1 MAVCGVHY
9 LPFIIIITFLR
20 ALIYRR
26 GHITAGPRLGLVLQA
41 LPSSA
46 SRPAVLPPFLTLSR
60 PGRNAPLREPELLR
74 RGRTRS
80 WSPFRVPSRRT
91 GPPGRPSG
99 SASRAGPRTAP
110 KWLTAALRRHGPRP
124 PSGRTDWPAGR
135 RRRPMATGSGGGR
148 ANGGRRGAGAGA
160 GAAGARL
167 NGEYKEARAGAGR
180 CRACQRRAVQCCPQ
194 PRAPLRSSER
204 RRLFAFFPFLSARFS
219 RSPVF
224 LEEALPPPADAQRR
238 SGGGRVH
245 ERRGCR
251 PPCRVA
257 GAPPPLGGE
266 ARARPA
272 PGSPPAAPRAPPA
285 GDAPSSAG
293 RRGPASLSLRALP
306 AAARPAGRPLP
317 PTAPCP
323 APRGGCGPARR
334 AAMRLPRRAR
344 SPCGRR
350 GAVEGAR
357 P

>member
-110 KWLTAALRRHGPRP
+110 KRLTAALRRHGPRP

-194 PRAPLRSSER
+194 PRAPLRSARLRGAAFLLFFPSSPLASPVLQCSWKRRFHRPQTHSGGAAAAVCMSGAAAARRAVSPGLR
-204 RRLFAFFPFLSARFS
+204 RRWEAR
-219 RSPVF
+219 REPGPPRAAPPPRPGPP
-224 LEEALPPPADAQRR
+224 LQGMLPPP
-238 SGGGRVH
+238 
-245 ERRGCR
+245 
-251 PPCRVA
+251 
-257 GAPPPLGGE
+257 
-266 ARARPA
+266 
-272 PGSPPAAPRAPPA
+272 
-285 GDAPSSAG
+285 
-293 RRGPASLSLRALP
+293 P
-306 AAARPAGRPLP
+306 AAAAL
-317 PTAPCP
+317 
-323 APRGGCGPARR
+323 R
-334 AAMRLPRRAR
+334 A
-344 SPCGRR
+344 
-350 GAVEGAR
+350 
-357 P
+357 